1 MVKNDEKTEAQL
13 RELNIELNTK
23 NRRYKALME
32 EKKKIQD
39 LIDKHDDEKL
49 KITREL
55 EKQCES
61 KLEKIV
67 KYEQKLSDLEAN
79 SGKVHKMLEKNFQ
92 GQIEEMNRKHDNIMV
107 VKENEMTT
115 LDSNLGTLNQFK
127 DTKQMRIESLKN
139 EENRYQ
145 MLKMK
150 LDALKR
156 NGQSEMEAQKK
167 RIEDDFAKKL
177 EDFKAQAQSDAEKN
191 ISEIERNI
199 QAQNNRLEQE
209 ALIQEYEL
217 EYLQEK
223 TNAFSD
229 KNQELENQLGQK
241 VKSNQ
246 QIAVKQF
253 EQNKKIKM
261 LKTKI
266 DLLESSLGQI
276 VQDFEKER
284 ELIKFQN
291 E

>member
-209 ALIQEYEL
+209 ALVQEYEL

>member
-55 EKQCES
+55 EKQCET

>member
-1 MVKNDEKTEAQL
+1 
-13 RELNIELNTK
+13 
-23 NRRYKALME
+23 
-32 EKKKIQD
+32 
-39 LIDKHDDEKL
+39 
-49 KITREL
+49 
-55 EKQCES
+55 
-61 KLEKIV
+61 
-67 KYEQKLSDLEAN
+67 
-79 SGKVHKMLEKNFQ
+79 
-92 GQIEEMNRKHDNIMV
+92 
-107 VKENEMTT
+107 
-115 LDSNLGTLNQFK
+115 
-127 DTKQMRIESLKN
+127 MRIESLKN

>member
-1 MVKNDEKTEAQL
+1 MVKNDEKTDAQL

-32 EKKKIQD
+32 EKKKIND

-61 KLEKIV
+61 KLEKII

-79 SGKVHKMLEKNFQ
+79 SGKVHKTLEKNFQ
-92 GQIEEMNRKHDNIMV
+92 GQIEEMNRKHDNVMTA
-107 VKENEMTT
+107 KESEMQT

-127 DTKQMRIESLKN
+127 DTKAMRQESLKN

-156 NGQSEMEAQKK
+156 NGQAEMEAQKK

-217 EYLQEK
+217 EYL
-223 TNAFSD
+223 
-229 KNQELENQLGQK
+229 
-241 VKSNQ
+241 
-246 QIAVKQF
+246 
-253 EQNKKIKM
+253 
-261 LKTKI
+261 
-266 DLLESSLGQI
+266 
-276 VQDFEKER
+276 
-284 ELIKFQN
+284 
-291 E
+291 

>member
-79 SGKVHKMLEKNFQ
+79 SGKVHKILEKNFQ

-209 ALIQEYEL
+209 ALVQEYEL

-223 TNAFSD
+223 TNAFSY

>member
-1 MVKNDEKTEAQL
+1 
-13 RELNIELNTK
+13 
-23 NRRYKALME
+23 
-32 EKKKIQD
+32 
-39 LIDKHDDEKL
+39 
-49 KITREL
+49 
-55 EKQCES
+55 
-61 KLEKIV
+61 
-67 KYEQKLSDLEAN
+67 
-79 SGKVHKMLEKNFQ
+79 MLEKNFQ
-92 GQIEEMNRKHDNIMV
+92 GQIEEMNRKHDNIMA

>member
-1 MVKNDEKTEAQL
+1 
-13 RELNIELNTK
+13 
-23 NRRYKALME
+23 
-32 EKKKIQD
+32 
-39 LIDKHDDEKL
+39 
-49 KITREL
+49 
-55 EKQCES
+55 
-61 KLEKIV
+61 
-67 KYEQKLSDLEAN
+67 
-79 SGKVHKMLEKNFQ
+79 MLEKNFQ

-209 ALIQEYEL
+209 ALVQEYEL

>member
-79 SGKVHKMLEKNFQ
+79 SGKVHKMLENNFQ

-127 DTKQMRIESLKN
+127 DTKQMRIESHKN

-209 ALIQEYEL
+209 ALVQEYEL

>member
-1 MVKNDEKTEAQL
+1 
-13 RELNIELNTK
+13 
-23 NRRYKALME
+23 
-32 EKKKIQD
+32 
-39 LIDKHDDEKL
+39 
-49 KITREL
+49 
-55 EKQCES
+55 
-61 KLEKIV
+61 
-67 KYEQKLSDLEAN
+67 
-79 SGKVHKMLEKNFQ
+79 
-92 GQIEEMNRKHDNIMV
+92 
-107 VKENEMTT
+107 MTT

-246 QIAVKQF
+246 QIAVK
-253 EQNKKIKM
+253 
-261 LKTKI
+261 
-266 DLLESSLGQI
+266 
-276 VQDFEKER
+276 
-284 ELIKFQN
+284 
-291 E
+291 

>member
-1 MVKNDEKTEAQL
+1 MVKNDEKSEAQL

-92 GQIEEMNRKHDNIMV
+92 GQIEEMNRKHDNLMA